1 MNSESRYL
9 RATLHL
15 GTMVCL
21 SMFLKHGG
29 LLSDYDFN
37 APAVT
42 RVFFSV
48 LCMSLVLDTDFATND
63 YQRNVSTLH

>member
-1 MNSESRYL
+1 
-9 RATLHL
+9 
-15 GTMVCL
+15 
-21 SMFLKHGG
+21 MFLKHFDAGVFGRG

-48 LCMSLVLDTDFATND
+48 PCMSLVLDTDFATND
-63 YQRNVSTLH
+63 YQRNVSTLY